1 MFVVDGDE
9 DEDVSKVDDGEAD
22 EARCPPSDSVIS
34 SPPSKSRILD
44 TFTRAEAR
52 LATTGE
58 YTGSNPSIL
67 SDRMPAAASRARRSF
82 SLSASLS
89 SSRRFLRRSRYSSM
103 LFLTARSGRSFS
115 GPLDEP
121 CSMSRDLSATRSV
134 AESGSVNSTATVQ
147 SAASAAG
154 TAAGTAAAGPASES
168 EETSDF
174 RFIRGLDDGVRS
186 FFGFRILPTERSS
199 RSSSC
204 RSFSCTRAST
214 SATTFASPSLCAS
227 FDLFSR
233 LHPRGD
239 MRWTAGAL
247 VGVAPP
253 PFRRFLSHDFA
264 ISFAGLSTLVR
275 GGGVLSSFVRAP
287 PRLGLAL

>member
-22 EARCPPSDSVIS
+22 EAWCPPSDSVIS
-34 SPPSKSRILD
+34 SLPSKSRILD
-44 TFTRAEAR
+44 TFTRAETR

-58 YTGSNPSIL
+58 YTGSNPSL
-67 SDRMPAAASRARRSF
+67 PSDRTPAAASRARRSF
-82 SLSASLS
+82 SLSFSLS

-103 LFLTARSGRSFS
+103 LFLTARRGRSLS

-121 CSMSRDLSATRSV
+121 SSKSLDLSATRAA
-134 AESGSVNSTATVQ
+134 AESGSVNSTVSVQ
-147 SAASAAG
+147 SAVSAAATG
-154 TAAGTAAAGPASES
+154 AAAAGPASES

-174 RFIRGLDDGVRS
+174 RFIRRLDDGVRS
-186 FFGFRILPTERSS
+186 FFGFRIFPTERIS

-214 SATTFASPSLCAS
+214 SATTFASSSPRL

-233 LHPRGD
+233 PHPRGD
-239 MRWTAGAL
+239 MRWTAGGL
-247 VGVAPP
+247 VGVA

-264 ISFAGLSTLVR
+264 ISFAGLRTLSR